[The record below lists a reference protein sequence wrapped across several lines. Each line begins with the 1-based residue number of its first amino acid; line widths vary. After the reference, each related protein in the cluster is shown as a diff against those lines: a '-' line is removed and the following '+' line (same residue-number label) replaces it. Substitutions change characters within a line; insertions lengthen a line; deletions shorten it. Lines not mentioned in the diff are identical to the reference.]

1 MQRTIDAN
9 RETPLPFRNIQIL
22 CIVML
27 VCYAC
32 YVQAERLKYASK
44 IGHAIQLIENNYVE
58 ERDPDELLEA
68 AMQGIVEKL
77 DEFSAYIPPI
87 QYEQFQSGIEQEFGG
102 IGIMI
107 EGPPAVKQLTV
118 VTPIPNTPAFRAG
131 LQPGDVITS
140 IDGHSTEG
148 LVTDE
153 ASKLMRGPVGKSV
166 QLTLRRPGTAQ
177 VMTKDI
183 MRADI
188 QVDSV
193 YGDRIQSDSEWD
205 FFLREDSRVAYLRVT
220 QFGEKT
226 TGEFLDAI
234 KQIKPQAEA
243 LVIDLRYN
251 PGGILSCAVEL
262 CDMLVNEGLI
272 VSTRGRKDMFKTEI
286 EATSSVDLNLGIPI
300 VVMVNGQS
308 ASASEIMAGCL
319 QDLGRAEIAGTRSYG
334 KGTVQRVFPLASDT
348 ALKFTTARFYRP
360 SGTNIHRT
368 KEMTEDDEW
377 GISPEP
383 SLTLETTDM
392 QELNLLRRWRRH
404 SDPRITTNPDR
415 PPAPKCAGDPQL
427 LQVLEHLQEQLDQ
440 SEAISA
446 PANSAKEVAE

>member
-32 YVQAERLKYASK
+32 YIQAERLKYASK

-107 EGPPAVKQLTV
+107 EGPPTVKQLTV

-140 IDGHSTEG
+140 IDGQSTEG

-153 ASKLMRGPVGKSV
+153 ASKLMRGPVGKTV

-262 CDMLVNEGLI
+262 CDMLVDEGLI

-286 EATSSVDLNLGIPI
+286 EATASVDLNRGIPI

-319 QDLGRAEIAGTRSYG
+319 QDLGRAKIAGTRSYG

-377 GISPEP
+377 GISPEAN
-383 SLTLETTDM
+383 LTLETTDM

-440 SEAISA
+440 AEAIAA
-446 PANSAKEVAE
+446 PAKEVAE

>member
-32 YVQAERLKYASK
+32 YIQAERLKYASK

-107 EGPPAVKQLTV
+107 EGPPTVKQLTV

-131 LQPGDVITS
+131 LQPGDIITS

-153 ASKLMRGPVGKSV
+153 ASKLMRGPVGKTV
-166 QLTLRRPGTAQ
+166 KLTLRRPGTAQ

-234 KQIKPQAEA
+234 KQIKPQVEA

-262 CDMLVNEGLI
+262 CDTLVNEGLI

-286 EATSSVDLNLGIPI
+286 EATASVDLNLGIPI

-319 QDLGRAEIAGTRSYG
+319 QDLGRAKIAGTRSYG

-360 SGTNIHRT
+360 SGANIHRT

-377 GISPEP
+377 GISPEAN
-383 SLTLETTDM
+383 LTLETTDM

-440 SEAISA
+440 AEAISA
-446 PANSAKEVAE
+446 PAKEVTE

>member
-32 YVQAERLKYASK
+32 YIQAERLKYASK

-107 EGPPAVKQLTV
+107 EGPPTVKQLTV

-140 IDGHSTEG
+140 IDGQSTEG

-153 ASKLMRGPVGKSV
+153 ASKLMRGPVGKTV

-262 CDMLVNEGLI
+262 CDMLVDEGLI
-272 VSTRGRKDMFKTEI
+272 VSTRGRKDMFKSEI
-286 EATSSVDLNLGIPI
+286 EATASVDLNRGIPI

-319 QDLGRAEIAGTRSYG
+319 QDLGRAKIAGTRSYG

-377 GISPEP
+377 GISPEAN
-383 SLTLETTDM
+383 LTLETTDM

-440 SEAISA
+440 AEAIAA
-446 PANSAKEVAE
+446 PAKEVAE

>member
-32 YVQAERLKYASK
+32 YIQAERLKYASK

-107 EGPPAVKQLTV
+107 EGPPTVKQLTV

-140 IDGHSTEG
+140 IDGQSTEG

-153 ASKLMRGPVGKSV
+153 ASKLMRGPVGKTV
-166 QLTLRRPGTAQ
+166 QLTLRRPGTAR

-262 CDMLVNEGLI
+262 CDMLVDEGLI

-286 EATSSVDLNLGIPI
+286 EATASVDLNRGIPI

-319 QDLGRAEIAGTRSYG
+319 QDLGRAKIAGTRSYG

-377 GISPEP
+377 GISPEAN
-383 SLTLETTDM
+383 LTLETTDM

-440 SEAISA
+440 AEAIAA
-446 PANSAKEVAE
+446 PAKEVAE

>member
-1 MQRTIDAN
+1 MQRTIDPN

-107 EGPPAVKQLTV
+107 EGPPTVKQLTV

-131 LQPGDVITS
+131 LQPGDVITA

-177 VMTKDI
+177 VMTRDI

-205 FFLREDSRVAYLRVT
+205 FFLKEDSRVAYLRVT

-226 TGEFLDAI
+226 TGEFMDAI

-427 LQVLEHLQEQLDQ
+427 LQVLEHLQDQLDQ
-440 SEAISA
+440 PEQISE
-446 PANSAKEVAE
+446 PASPAKEVAE

>member
-107 EGPPAVKQLTV
+107 EGPPTVKQLTV

>member
-32 YVQAERLKYASK
+32 YIQAERLKYASK

-107 EGPPAVKQLTV
+107 EGPPTVKQLTV

-140 IDGHSTEG
+140 IDGQSTEG

-153 ASKLMRGPVGKSV
+153 ASKLMRGPVGKTV
-166 QLTLRRPGTAQ
+166 QLTLRRPGTAR

-262 CDMLVNEGLI
+262 CDMLVDEGLI
-272 VSTRGRKDMFKTEI
+272 VSTRGRKDMFKSEI
-286 EATSSVDLNLGIPI
+286 EATASVDLNRGIPI

-319 QDLGRAEIAGTRSYG
+319 QDLGRAKIAGTRSYG

-377 GISPEP
+377 GISPEAN
-383 SLTLETTDM
+383 LTLETTDM

-440 SEAISA
+440 AEAIAA
-446 PANSAKEVAE
+446 PAKEVAE